1 MLARPCFQEQLI
13 AALHN
18 ARGVSG
24 NLQRERKKERERERE
39 ERERERDES
48 DVFGSQ

>member
-24 NLQRERKKERERERE
+24 NLQRERK
-39 ERERERDES
+39 RERERDES

>member
-24 NLQRERKKERERERE
+24 NLQRERI